1 MPTYSLF
8 DLQEYIRRVL
18 ALNFGEPIWVT
29 AEIAQMSPARG
40 HLFVELVQK
49 GPEADSPLV
58 AQVSAVLWQR
68 DYQRLRLAL
77 GKVLDELLADG
88 REVRLEVRI
97 DYHERY
103 GLKLVITDA
112 DPAYTFGRLELQR
125 RQTIETLREQGFLEK
140 NRALPLPRVLQRIA
154 VISSEGA
161 AGFQDF
167 REQLTQNAFGYA
179 FQCRFFSAAVQGDR
193 LESEMLA
200 ALDAVAVQAGR
211 FDAVVILR
219 GGGARLDL
227 AGFDSLALCQ
237 RAVALPVPLFTGI
250 GHDMDETVLDLVA
263 WSALKTPTA
272 VADFLVQH
280 NLFFENE
287 ILRLAGQTR
296 DNALGRLQRN
306 ALELAQL
313 ETTTRWAAQGL
324 LRRETQH
331 LTTLATALP
340 NLLRQRLLRANAQ
353 LDQAESLCA
362 ALHPDAVLRRGF
374 SVTRKAGKVIT
385 SADDVRAG
393 DVLETQLKDGI
404 LVSEFRRKS

>member
-18 ALNFGEPIWVT
+18 ALNFSGTLWVT
-29 AEIAQMSPARG
+29 AEVAQVSPSRG

-77 GKVLDELLADG
+77 GNVLDELLADG
-88 REVRLEVRI
+88 REVRLEVRV

-112 DPAYTFGRLELQR
+112 DPAFTFGRLELQR
-125 RQTIETLREQGFLEK
+125 RQTIETLREQGLLGK
-140 NRALPLPRVLQRIA
+140 NRALPLPRVLQQIA

-179 FQCRFFSAAVQGDR
+179 FQCRFFSSAVQGDR

-200 ALDAVAVQAGR
+200 ALDAVAMQAGR
-211 FDAVVILR
+211 FDVVVILR

-227 AGFDSLALCQ
+227 AGFDSPALCQ
-237 RAVALPVPLFTGI
+237 RAANLPIPLFTGI

-296 DNALGRLQRN
+296 DTALGRLKRN

-313 ETTTRWAAQGL
+313 ETTTHWAVQTQ
-324 LRRETQH
+324 LRQASQQ
-331 LTTLATALP
+331 LATLETALP
-340 NLLRQRLLRANAQ
+340 NLLRQRLLRANTQ
-353 LDQAESLCA
+353 LDQAEALCA

-374 SVTRKAGKVIT
+374 SITRQAGKVVT
-385 SADDVRAG
+385 GVEDVRAG
-393 DVLETQLKDGI
+393 DVLETQLKDGT
-404 LVSEFRRKS
+404 LVSEIRGKS

>member
-18 ALNFGEPIWVT
+18 ALNFSGTLWVT
-29 AEIAQMSPARG
+29 AEVAQVSPSRG

-77 GKVLDELLADG
+77 GNVLDELLADG
-88 REVRLEVRI
+88 REVRLEVRV

-112 DPAYTFGRLELQR
+112 DPAFTFGRLELQR
-125 RQTIETLREQGFLEK
+125 RQTIETLREQGLLGK
-140 NRALPLPRVLQRIA
+140 NRALPLPRVLQQIA

-179 FQCRFFSAAVQGDR
+179 FQCRFFSSAVQGDR

-200 ALDAVAVQAGR
+200 ALDAVAIQAGR
-211 FDAVVILR
+211 FDVVVILR

-227 AGFDSLALCQ
+227 AGFDSPALCQ
-237 RAVALPVPLFTGI
+237 RAANLPIPLFTGI

-296 DNALGRLQRN
+296 DTALGRLKRN

-313 ETTTRWAAQGL
+313 ETTTHWAVQTQ
-324 LRRETQH
+324 LRQASQQ
-331 LTTLATALP
+331 LATLETALP
-340 NLLRQRLLRANAQ
+340 NLLRQRLLRANTQ
-353 LDQAESLCA
+353 LDQAEALCA

-374 SVTRKAGKVIT
+374 SITRQAGKVVT
-385 SADDVRAG
+385 GVEDVRAG
-393 DVLETQLKDGI
+393 DVLETQLKDGT
-404 LVSEFRRKS
+404 LVSEIRGKS

>member
-18 ALNFGEPIWVT
+18 ALNFGEAIWVT
-29 AEIAQMSPARG
+29 AEVAQMSQSRG

-58 AQVSAVLWQR
+58 AQASAVLWQR
-68 DYQRLRLAL
+68 DYQRLRLSL
-77 GKVLDELLADG
+77 GRVLDELLVDG
-88 REVRLEVRI
+88 RELRLEVRV

-112 DPAYTFGRLELQR
+112 DPSYTYGRLELQR
-125 RQTIETLREQGFLEK
+125 RQTIETLREQGLLEK
-140 NRALPLPRVLQRIA
+140 NRTLPMPRVLQRIA

-179 FQCRFFSAAVQGDR
+179 FQCRFFSSAVQGDR
-193 LESEMLA
+193 LEAEMLA

-219 GGGARLDL
+219 GGGARTDL

-237 RAVALPVPLFTGI
+237 RAAALPIPLFTGI
-250 GHDMDETVLDLVA
+250 GHDIDQTVLDMVA
-263 WSALKTPTA
+263 ASALKTPTA

-287 ILRLAGQTR
+287 IQRLAGQIRETAQTR
-296 DNALGRLQRN
+296 LKRN

-313 ETTTRWAAQGL
+313 ETATRWAVQGQ
-324 LRRETQH
+324 LRRETQG
-331 LTTLATALP
+331 LETLETALA
-340 NLLRQRLLRANAQ
+340 NLLQQRLFRAQTQ
-353 LDQAESLCA
+353 LDQAEQLCA
-362 ALHPDAVLRRGF
+362 ALHPDSVLRRGF
-374 SVTRKAGKVIT
+374 SITRKAGKVVASVDSIQ
-385 SADDVRAG
+385 AG
-393 DVLETQLKDGI
+393 DVLETQIKDGT
-404 LVSEFRRKS
+404 LVSEIRGKS

>member
-1 MPTYSLF
+1 MPTYTLF

-18 ALNFGEPIWVT
+18 ALNFGEAIWVT
-29 AEIAQMSPARG
+29 AEIAQMSQSRG

-49 GPEADSPLV
+49 GPEADSTLV

-68 DYQRLRLAL
+68 DYQRLRLSM
-77 GKVLDELLADG
+77 GNVLDELLVDG
-88 REVRLEVRI
+88 REVRLEVRV

-125 RQTIETLREQGFLEK
+125 RQTIETLRGLDLLEK
-140 NRALPLPRVLQRIA
+140 NRALPVPRVLQRIA

-179 FQCRFFSAAVQGDR
+179 FQCRFFSSAVQGDR

-200 ALDAVAVQAGR
+200 ALDAVAIQAGR

-219 GGGARLDL
+219 GGGARTDL

-237 RAVALPVPLFTGI
+237 RAAALPIPLFTGI
-250 GHDMDETVLDLVA
+250 GHDIDQTVLDMVA

-287 ILRLAGQTR
+287 IQGLAGKIRETAQSR
-296 DNALGRLQRN
+296 VKRN
-306 ALELAQL
+306 ALELTQL
-313 ETTTRWAAQGL
+313 ETTVRWAMQGKLRQEMQGL
-324 LRRETQH
+324 ATLE
-331 LTTLATALP
+331 TTLA
-340 NLLRQRLLRANAQ
+340 NLLQQRLLRAHTQ
-353 LDQAESLCA
+353 LDQAEHLCA
-362 ALHPDAVLRRGF
+362 ALHPDSVLRRGF
-374 SVTRKAGKVIT
+374 SITRTAGKVVT
-385 SADDVRAG
+385 SVDEVRSGEA
-393 DVLETQLKDGI
+393 LETQLKDGT

>member
-18 ALNFGEPIWVT
+18 ALNFSGTLWVT
-29 AEIAQMSPARG
+29 AEVAQVSPSRG

-68 DYQRLRLAL
+68 DYQRLRLLL
-77 GKVLDELLADG
+77 GNVLDELLADG
-88 REVRLEVRI
+88 REVRLEVRV

-112 DPAYTFGRLELQR
+112 DPAFTFGRLELQR
-125 RQTIETLREQGFLEK
+125 RQTIETLREQGLLGK
-140 NRALPLPRVLQRIA
+140 NRALPLPRVLQQIA

-179 FQCRFFSAAVQGDR
+179 FQCRFFSSAVQGDR

-200 ALDAVAVQAGR
+200 ALDAVAMQAGR
-211 FDAVVILR
+211 FDVVVILR

-227 AGFDSLALCQ
+227 AGFDSPALCQ
-237 RAVALPVPLFTGI
+237 RAANLPIPLFTGI

-296 DNALGRLQRN
+296 DTALGRLKRN

-313 ETTTRWAAQGL
+313 ETTTHWAVQTQ
-324 LRRETQH
+324 LRQASQQ
-331 LTTLATALP
+331 LATLETALP
-340 NLLRQRLLRANAQ
+340 NLLRQRLLRANTQ
-353 LDQAESLCA
+353 LDQAEALCA

-374 SVTRKAGKVIT
+374 SITRQAGKVVT
-385 SADDVRAG
+385 GVEDVRAG
-393 DVLETQLKDGI
+393 DVLETQLKDGT
-404 LVSEFRRKS
+404 LVSEIRGKS